1 MKTNFSI
8 PQRECKPKGTGWQQG
23 LLALCLVAPLA
34 AFGHGHDQDIATR
47 LKAAGQVI
55 PLQQV
60 LDQVAKDYPG
70 QVLRVE
76 LEDDDDACEG
86 KDRTQPC
93 EPRWVY
99 ELKILQSEG
108 RVIKL
113 EIDARDGQVLSMR
126 RRDAQGRHR

>member
-1 MKTNFSI
+1 MKTTLSI
-8 PQRECKPKGTGWQQG
+8 TRQDCTAKGARWGQG
-23 LLALCLVAPLA
+23 LLALCLLAPLA

-86 KDRTQPC
+86 KDRSPPC

-113 EIDARDGQVLSMR
+113 EIDARNGQVVKMR
-126 RRDAQGRHR
+126 QRDAEGRR

>member
-1 MKTNFSI
+1 MKTNLLTT
-8 PQRECKPKGTGWQQG
+8 QQECKAKATRWSQR
-23 LLALCLVAPLA
+23 LLALCLAAPLA

-47 LKAAGQVI
+47 LKAAGLVI

-70 QVLRVE
+70 QVLKVE

-86 KDRTQPC
+86 KDRSQPC

-113 EIDARDGQVLSMR
+113 EIDARDGQVVSMR
-126 RRDAQGRHR
+126 QRDAGGRRR